1 MNKVY
6 NINKVQKYSYNNIN
20 YYKNNKKS
28 YNKVMKYNNKI
39 V

>member
-1 MNKVY
+1 MNRVY

-20 YYKNNKKS
+20 YNKNNKKS